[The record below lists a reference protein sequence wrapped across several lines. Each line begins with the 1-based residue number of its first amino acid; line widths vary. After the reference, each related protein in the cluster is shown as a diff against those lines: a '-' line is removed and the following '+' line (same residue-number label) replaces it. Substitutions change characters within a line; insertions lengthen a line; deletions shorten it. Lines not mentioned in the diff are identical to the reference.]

1 MKKKIK
7 SIILIVVGAMIAF
20 YPWISNYMNDRMEK
34 SKVEAYKEDYKNLS
48 EERKKALLREAR
60 AYNVALFEKNVRLGD
75 PFGTKSEEE
84 VPPFIYNNLLRVN
97 SSGVMAEIR
106 IPCIDVDL
114 PVYHGTSKSVLERGV
129 GHFRG
134 SSLPVGG
141 ETTHAVLTG
150 HTGLNRAKLFTDLT
164 QLEDGDLFFIETCGE
179 KLAYKVDQIKVVLPD
194 KTEDLQ
200 IVKGKDYVT
209 LVTCTPYGVNS
220 HRLLVRG
227 ERTEYIEGMEDNIE
241 RKPASESQW
250 MNAYR
255 DGIFIG
261 IIILLFLLNITRI
274 YKIIKYR
281 KSIK

>member
-7 SIILIVVGAMIAF
+7 SIILIVVGALVAF

-179 KLAYKVDQIKVVLPD
+179 KLAYKVNQIKVVLPD

-241 RKPASESQW
+241 RKPASASQW

>member
-7 SIILIVVGAMIAF
+7 SIILILVGAMIAF

-34 SKVEAYKEDYKNLS
+34 SKVESYKEDYNNLS
-48 EERKKALLREAR
+48 EERKKELLREAR

-75 PFGTKSEEE
+75 PFGSKSEEE

-241 RKPASESQW
+241 RKPASASQW

>member
-7 SIILIVVGAMIAF
+7 SIILIVVGALIAF